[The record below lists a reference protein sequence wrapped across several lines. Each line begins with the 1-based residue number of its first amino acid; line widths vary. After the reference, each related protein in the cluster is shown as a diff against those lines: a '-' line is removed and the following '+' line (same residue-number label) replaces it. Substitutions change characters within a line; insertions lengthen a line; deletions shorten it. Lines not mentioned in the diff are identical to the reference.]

1 MVVVTAVKTGEIS
14 GEAQNGKER
23 VIMAGEPEGGE
34 QEIMGGCLRNGRTLE
49 GKRMDI
55 ILRGLNRVTIISTN
69 TGKMM
74 EGGIKEA
81 MDMRTVEGGRGK
93 MIGEGGTLAKEQ
105 I

>member
-1 MVVVTAVKTGEIS
+1 MVTVVKIGEIDGETPS
-14 GEAQNGKER
+14 GKGRE
-23 VIMAGEPEGGE
+23 IMVGELEGRE
-34 QEIMGGCLRNGRTLE
+34 QEIMGGGLRNGRTLE

-93 MIGEGGTLAKEQ
+93 MIGEGGILAKEQ

>member
-1 MVVVTAVKTGEIS
+1 
-14 GEAQNGKER
+14 
-23 VIMAGEPEGGE
+23 
-34 QEIMGGCLRNGRTLE
+34 
-49 GKRMDI
+49 MDI
-55 ILRGLNRVTIISTN
+55 SLRGLNRVTIISTN

-93 MIGEGGTLAKEQ
+93 MIGEGTLAKEQ